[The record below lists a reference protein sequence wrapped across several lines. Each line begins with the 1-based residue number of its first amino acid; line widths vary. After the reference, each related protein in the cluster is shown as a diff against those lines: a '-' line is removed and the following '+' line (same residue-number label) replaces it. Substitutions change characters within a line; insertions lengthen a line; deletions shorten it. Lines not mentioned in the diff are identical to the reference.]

1 MEPVMSDERLGTI
14 NPCYMHRDCACS
26 YFYTMHIIEKSYQ
39 YCAEDEEEIRK
50 HIADNEN
57 A

>member
-1 MEPVMSDERLGTI
+1 MEPIMSDERLETI